1 MNQFWKNM
9 GMQGNIIYLLRWGF
23 ISVLIGIVTGLAGTA
38 FGHAVAW
45 ATGTFS
51 AHPWLLF
58 LLPAAGLLILW
69 IYHVFGEDNNRGTNM
84 VLESIYA
91 ENRMRLTMTPTVFL
105 GSVLTHLCGG
115 SAGREGAGLQMGG
128 SLGTFMGKILRL
140 DEKDM
145 NIAVMCGM
153 SGAFAA
159 LFGTPVAAAIF
170 SMEVISVGVIYY
182 AALVPCIFSAFT
194 AAGLAQA
201 LGLPP
206 TRFATVSVPDFDV
219 RLAFMM
225 VLLGLLASGVA
236 ALFCIGVG
244 LKKRP
249 PKQKKSRKEAAE
261 PAAEPVPVQPAA
273 SAAPAQTAETPVI
286 QAAAAMAEPE
296 ANPILSDSPYTPVLT
311 LDPDPIEP
319 EDSENKADESG
330 DE

>member
-91 ENRMRLTMTPTVFL
+91 ENHMRLTMTPTVFL

-194 AAGLAQA
+194 GEC
-201 LGLPP
+201 
-206 TRFATVSVPDFDV
+206 
-219 RLAFMM
+219 
-225 VLLGLLASGVA
+225 SG
-236 ALFCIGVG
+236 F
-244 LKKRP
+244 
-249 PKQKKSRKEAAE
+249 
-261 PAAEPVPVQPAA
+261 
-273 SAAPAQTAETPVI
+273 
-286 QAAAAMAEPE
+286 
-296 ANPILSDSPYTPVLT
+296 
-311 LDPDPIEP
+311 
-319 EDSENKADESG
+319 
-330 DE
+330 